1 VPDWDVVWI
10 IVALAVI
17 PSADLAKILVA
28 VLAKRLGVSPR
39 EIEEYQQV
47 TDGDGDA
54 ADDPEAI
61 EED

>member
-47 TDGDGDA
+47 TDGDA
-54 ADDPEAI
+54 ADEGI